1 MAKRAGL
8 PWDCVLSAELFH
20 HYKPDREAYVTRP
33 LEYGPNQ
40 RPHRITDGEFDFTAT
55 DFLDLADQLGV

>member
-1 MAKRAGL
+1 MT
-8 PWDCVLSAELFH
+8 
-20 HYKPDREAYVTRP
+20 AYVTRP

-40 RPHRITDGEFDFTAT
+40 RPHRTTEGEFDFTAT